1 MPSKAR
7 VAILTPDRE
16 DRDFHSRWRDV
27 FEEEAA
33 VLRRAGL
40 AVEDRAWTRS
50 ADFAAFDLILPLL
63 TWGYCRAAPAWRA
76 AVDGW
81 AARGLPV
88 LNPPHVLRWNVDKSY
103 LGRLAE
109 RGAPVVPTLYVERAS
124 EQALRDAAAAF
135 GTEALIAKPRVSASA
150 WQTVRWSPGA
160 ALDGGP
166 DGPAMIQPFLPAI
179 LDEGEISLIY
189 AAGAFSHAIRKRPRP
204 GDFRVQ
210 PEHAG
215 IVTPHVPASDERAAA
230 DDILAAVDG
239 DLLYARV
246 DICRDAA
253 GAPVLMELELVEP
266 DLYFQH
272 DPGKGAAF
280 ADAVA
285 RAARLPF
292 ATAEAQ

>member
-1 MPSKAR
+1 MSAR
-7 VAILTPDRE
+7 IAILTPDPE

-40 AVEDRAWTRS
+40 AVDGRAWTRS

-63 TWGYCRAAPAWRA
+63 TWGYCRAAPAWQA

-88 LNPPHVLRWNVDKSY
+88 LNPPHVLRWNIDKAY
-103 LGRLAE
+103 LGRLAAH
-109 RGAPVVPTLYVERAS
+109 GAPVVPTLYVERAS

-135 GTEALIAKPRVSASA
+135 GTESLIAKPRISASA
-150 WQTVRWSPGA
+150 WQTIRWSPGA

-189 AAGAFSHAIRKRPRP
+189 VAGASATPSANVPARRLPRP
-204 GDFRVQ
+204 ARTCGHH
-210 PEHAG
+210 HAYL
-215 IVTPHVPASDERAAA
+215 PASDERAAA
-230 DDILAAVDG
+230 EAFSPRSTRICSTPASTSAATRR
-239 DLLYARV
+239 ARR
-246 DICRDAA
+246 C
-253 GAPVLMELELVEP
+253 
-266 DLYFQH
+266 
-272 DPGKGAAF
+272 
-280 ADAVA
+280 
-285 RAARLPF
+285 
-292 ATAEAQ
+292 

>member
-1 MPSKAR
+1 MSAR
-7 VAILTPDRE
+7 IAILTPDPE
-16 DRDFHSRWRDV
+16 DRDFHSRWREV

-40 AVEDRAWTRS
+40 VVENRAWTRS
-50 ADFAAFDLILPLL
+50 ADFGAFDLILPLL
-63 TWGYCRAAPAWRA
+63 TWGYCRAAPAWQA

-88 LNPPHVLRWNVDKSY
+88 LNPPSVLRWNVDKAY
-103 LGRLAE
+103 LGRLAA
-109 RGAPVVPTLYVERAS
+109 RGAPVVPTRYVERVT
-124 EQALRDAAAAF
+124 EQALRDSAAAF
-135 GTEALIAKPRVSASA
+135 GTEALIAKPRISASA

-166 DGPAMIQPFLPAI
+166 EGAAMIQPFLPAI
-179 LDEGEISLIY
+179 LNEGEISLVY
-189 AAGAFSHAIRKRPRP
+189 VAGAFSHAIRKRPSP

-215 IVTPHVPASDERAAA
+215 IITPHAPAPDERAAA
-230 DDILAAVDG
+230 DSILAAVDE

-246 DICRDAA
+246 DICRDSA

-272 DPGKGAAF
+272 DPESGAAF
-280 ADAVA
+280 ADAVT
-285 RAARLPF
+285 RAARLPS
-292 ATAEAQ
+292 ATAEAH

>member
-1 MPSKAR
+1 MSAR
-7 VAILTPDRE
+7 IAILTPDPD

-40 AVEDRAWTRS
+40 TVEDRAWTRS
-50 ADFAAFDLILPLL
+50 GDFAAFDLVLPLL
-63 TWGYCRAAPAWRA
+63 TWGYCRAAPAWQA
-76 AVDGW
+76 AVDDW

-88 LNPPHVLRWNVDKSY
+88 LNPPAVLRWNVDKAY
-103 LGRLAE
+103 LGRLAA
-109 RGAPVVPTLYVERAS
+109 RGAPVVPTLYVERVS
-124 EQALRDAAAAF
+124 EEALGDAAAAF
-135 GTEALIAKPRVSASA
+135 GTEALIAKPRISASA

-166 DGPAMIQPFLPAI
+166 DGAAMIQPFLPAI
-179 LDEGEISLIY
+179 LDDGEISLIY
-189 AAGAFSHAIRKRPRP
+189 VAGAFSHAIRKRPSP

-215 IVTPHVPASDERAAA
+215 IITPHAPAPDERAAA
-230 DDILAAVDG
+230 DTILAAVDE

-246 DICRDAA
+246 DLCRDGA

-272 DPGKGAAF
+272 DPQGGAAF
-280 ADAVA
+280 AGAVA
-285 RAARLPF
+285 GAARGPGGI
-292 ATAEAQ
+292 ATR